1 MGVLD
6 SAEISSPK
14 RRPGEKSDWYGYYA
28 GFSTDFVRDS
38 LHALAPVS
46 DGGTPIRVLD
56 PWNGSGTTTAIA
68 AAQGYETIG
77 LDRNPALVV
86 IAKARHLSLAS
97 VQESLEPLLAEIMSV
112 GKSLTRRVREN
123 ADQEELGL
131 WFDNTSSARIRAVE
145 RAIHK
150 VLVNENVPDIVT
162 EPVSSDLL
170 TPLASFFYCV
180 LFTAV
185 RQLTAPF
192 RTTNP
197 TWIREA
203 RTEEDRLTVEW
214 TNLER
219 LLSKA
224 AADLSA
230 RLTTADS
237 DESAPFRL
245 FEGAAE
251 DLALDSPADLV
262 LTSPPYCTRIDYVV
276 ATKPELVLLGNDADD
291 IKRLRR
297 QMLGTP
303 LTEAGLTVGPKWG
316 SSATQFVEKAS
327 SHDSKAADTYYKNY
341 YLAYLGALYSSLEA
355 ICNATKATGTI
366 ALVVQDSYF
375 KEIHF
380 DLPTVVSEMG
390 DALGRSSERLDF
402 HVTRTKAAINPGSRS
417 YRQTFSAT
425 ESLILLRGDKE
436 TLSPEPVEQVA
447 PVK

>member
-28 GFSTDFVRDS
+28 GYSAEFVRDS

-46 DGGTPIRVLD
+46 EGASPIRVLD

-77 LDRNPALVV
+77 LDRNPSLVV

-97 VQESLEPLLAEIMSV
+97 VRESLDPLLAEIASV
-112 GKSLTRRVREN
+112 AKSLTRRVRDN

-131 WFDNTSSARIRAVE
+131 WFDDTSSARIRAVE

-150 VLVNENVPDIVT
+150 VLVDESAPEIVA

-197 TWIREA
+197 TWIRGA

-214 TNLER
+214 AKLER

-230 RLTTADS
+230 RLTTPEG
-237 DESAPFRL
+237 DESAPYRL
-245 FEGAAE
+245 FEGSAE

-291 IKRLRR
+291 IEHLRR
-297 QMLGTP
+297 KMLGTP
-303 LTEAGLTVGPKWG
+303 LTEGGLSVTPRWG

-327 SHDSKAADTYYKNY
+327 SHDSKAANTYYRNY
-341 YLAYLGALYSSLEA
+341 YLAYLRDLYLSLEA
-355 ICNATKATGTI
+355 ICKATKATGTV

-380 DLPTVVSEMG
+380 DLPLIVSEMG
-390 DALGRSSERLDF
+390 ESLGRSRERLDF
-402 HVTRTKAAINPGSRS
+402 RVNRTKAAINPRSRA

-425 ESLILLRGDKE
+425 ESLVLLRGDK
-436 TLSPEPVEQVA
+436 LSP
-447 PVK
+447 

>member
-1 MGVLD
+1 MGVLN

-28 GFSTDFVRDS
+28 GFSAEFVRDT
-38 LHALAPVS
+38 LLALAPVS
-46 DGGTPIRVLD
+46 TGSDPIRVLD

-77 LDRNPALVV
+77 LDRNPSLVT
-86 IAKARHLSLAS
+86 IAKARHLSLGS
-97 VQESLEPLLAEIMSV
+97 VLESLDPLLSEIV
-112 GKSLTRRVREN
+112 AVAKGLTRRVRDN
-123 ADQEELGL
+123 ADREELGL
-131 WFDNTSSARIRAVE
+131 WFDDTSGARIRAAE

-150 VLVNENVPDIVT
+150 ILVDENSPEIVA
-162 EPVSSDLL
+162 EPVDSDLL

-197 TWIREA
+197 TWIRGA
-203 RTEEDRLTVEW
+203 RRDQDRLTVDW
-214 TNLER
+214 TKLER

-230 RLTTADS
+230 RLATAQN
-237 DESAPFRL
+237 DEPAPFRL
-245 FEGAAE
+245 FEGSAE
-251 DLALDSPADLV
+251 NFALDSPVDLV

-276 ATKPELVLLGNDADD
+276 ATKPELLLLGNDADD
-291 IKRLRR
+291 IERLRR

-303 LTEAGLTVGPKWG
+303 LTEAGLSVEPKWG
-316 SSATQFVEKAS
+316 SSANQFVEKAS
-327 SHDSKAADTYYKNY
+327 SHDSKAANTYYRNY
-341 YLAYLGALYSSLEA
+341 YLAYLSDLYMSLEA
-355 ICNATKATGTI
+355 ICKATKTTGKI

-375 KEIHF
+375 KEIRF
-380 DLPTVVSEMG
+380 DLPKVVSEMG
-390 DALGRSSERLDF
+390 ESLGRPSERLDF
-402 HVTRTKAAINPGSRS
+402 HVNRTKAAINPGSRA

-425 ESLILLRGDKE
+425 ESLVVLRGE
-436 TLSPEPVEQVA
+436 
-447 PVK
+447 